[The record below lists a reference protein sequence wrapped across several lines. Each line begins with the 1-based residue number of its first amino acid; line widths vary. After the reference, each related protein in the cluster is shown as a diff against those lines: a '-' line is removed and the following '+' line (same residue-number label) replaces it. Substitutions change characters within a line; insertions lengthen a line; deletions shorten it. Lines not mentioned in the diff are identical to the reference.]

1 MKGGLDGGS
10 WAVQQLAGLLA
21 SISAYSDEQA
31 MLTGAAHRI
40 AEAIDAEVC
49 ALVTADGQI
58 PIAIGFPA
66 DEIPVAA
73 LHEVVVAD
81 GGKIDVAGLG
91 TLRAKVVELTHVPV
105 TTVVL
110 ARSSSE
116 LTQDDLHLVRAMG
129 QALTLA
135 LELRRTAD
143 RERSLRQRSETQ
155 ATALRRANT
164 ALQEASRTK
173 DMIISVASHEL
184 RTPLTS
190 ILGFASTLRKRGDMI
205 DPETQRSYLEIV
217 ERQGQRLLHLIDD
230 LLTVGRIEAG
240 RASVQPDDVPLVAT
254 LRELMAATHQSVTVS
269 GPASA
274 VAAVDPG
281 HLEQIVLNMVTNAE
295 KYGAPPIEVEAAPD
309 GDRIEVAV
317 VDAGDGVPESFV
329 PQLFERFSQ
338 ASSGE
343 SRVSR
348 GTGLGLAIVRGLAEA
363 NGGSARYERADSRTR
378 FVVTLPA
385 GRPADR
391 PADEPSSATAAT
403 SHP

>member
-1 MKGGLDGGS
+1 MAAGLDGGS

-21 SISAYSDEQA
+21 GISSYSDEES

-49 ALVTADGQI
+49 ALVTAAGDV
-58 PIAIGFPA
+58 PAAIGFPA
-66 DEIPVAA
+66 DEVPVTTLREIVA
-73 LHEVVVAD
+73 AD
-81 GGKIDVAGLG
+81 GGKIEVAGLG
-91 TLRAKVVELTHVPV
+91 TLRAEVVELAHEPV
-105 TTVVL
+105 TSVVL

-116 LTQDDLHLVRAMG
+116 LTQDDRHLVRAMG

-135 LELRRTAD
+135 LDLRATAE
-143 RERSLRQRSETQ
+143 RERSLRQQSEAQ
-155 ATALRRANT
+155 AAALRQAND
-164 ALQEASRTK
+164 ALQEVSRTK

-190 ILGFASTLRKRGDMI
+190 ILGFASTLRERGDQI
-205 DPETQRSYLEIV
+205 DSETRRSYLDIV
-217 ERQGQRLLHLIDD
+217 ERHGQRLLHLIDD

-240 RASVQPDDVPLVAT
+240 RTRAQPEDVPVVAA
-254 LRELMAATHQSVTVS
+254 LRGLMAATHESVTVT
-269 GPASA
+269 GPTSA

-281 HLEQIVLNMVTNAE
+281 QLDQILLNLVTNAE
-295 KYGAPPIEVEAAPD
+295 KYGAPPVEVEVVTA

-329 PQLFERFSQ
+329 PRLFERFSQ

-348 GTGLGLAIVRGLAEA
+348 GTGLGLAIVRGLTEA
-363 NGGSARYERADSRTR
+363 NGGSARYERVDDHTR
-378 FVVTLPA
+378 FVVDLPA
-385 GRPADR
+385 GRPVGEAST
-391 PADEPSSATAAT
+391 AVATTAQR
-403 SHP
+403 